1 MYRARPGNPSRPG
14 AARAVAAR
22 RTLMHSAETT
32 WTPVETAAISLT
44 RIRPVLRTMLLFAR
58 FGPKAI
64 AEIVL
69 GQINAFTEPRTRL
82 ARCGKRT
89 YFNRRCS
96 IEYPEQI
103 SVGEAVIFGAE
114 NRLWA
119 SPGAMLIVE
128 DEALIGPNVTIV
140 TSNHGTADRNLPIQ
154 DQPWLEADVVLGRR
168 CWIGANVVILPG
180 VTIGEG
186 AVVAAGAVVT
196 TSVPPFAIV
205 AGVPARL
212 IKYRDG

>member
-1 MYRARPGNPSRPG
+1 M
-14 AARAVAAR
+14 
-22 RTLMHSAETT
+22 
-32 WTPVETAAISLT
+32 T
-44 RIRPVLRTMLLFAR
+44 RVRSVLRTVVLLLR

-69 GQINAFTEPRTRL
+69 GQVLAFTEPRTRL
-82 ARCGKRT
+82 AHCGPGT

-96 IEYPEQI
+96 IEFPERI
-103 SVGEAVIFGAE
+103 SIGNSVIFGAE

-119 SPGAMLIVE
+119 SPGATLTVE

-140 TSNHGTADRNLPIQ
+140 TSNHGTSDRHLPIQ
-154 DQPWLEADVVLGRR
+154 AQPWIEADVVIGRR

-196 TSVPPFAIV
+196 ASVPPFAIV
-205 AGVPARL
+205 AGVPAKVL
-212 IKYRDG
+212 KYRAG